1 MHVGKYELNALK
13 VLKSSSTVTFTV
25 SKVFNRNLLTKK
37 GPRHFRLRGVQI
49 FYLKNPERR
58 TF

>member
-13 VLKSSSTVTFTV
+13 VSKSSSTVTFTV

-37 GPRHFRLRGVQI
+37 GPRHFCLRGVQAFKYAI
-49 FYLKNPERR
+49 
-58 TF
+58 